1 MNTLSEIKEEI
12 LSKIFPDYE
21 EVVDTLN
28 SLSYYELSLI
38 KVDYLEYIDN
48 VRDAIIGEIQ
58 GIIIDTLFG
67 SIINNW
73 DEFISNNEDLL
84 ADYYNNAIF
93 MEYDDAIN
101 AYYIFKDAVI
111 NECENLIK
119 EAEGEHSIKENIDFM
134 DIISNLNK
142 QYPFKFCEA

>member
-1 MNTLSEIKEEI
+1 MNDLSEIKKELLTNFI
-12 LSKIFPDYE
+12 PDYE
-21 EVVDTLN
+21 EVIDTLN
-28 SLSYYELSLI
+28 SYSDYELSLI
-38 KVDYLEYIDN
+38 KDNCPEYIDDLSN
-48 VRDAIIGEIQ
+48 TIIGEIQ
-58 GIIIDTLFG
+58 GTIIDTLFG

-73 DEFISNNEDLL
+73 DKFISNNEDLL

-119 EAEGEHSIKENIDFM
+119 EGEGEYSINENIDFR
-134 DIISNLNK
+134 DIIFNLNK